1 MENDDRPRLP
11 DVVAVP
17 DAPRPGR
24 CRQAAVSGRHVRARC
39 VLLKLEEVTGGLQLT
54 EQYTV
59 EIDGE
64 PKSACVAEAIMQ
76 AYF

>member
-1 MENDDRPRLP
+1 M
-11 DVVAVP
+11 
-17 DAPRPGR
+17 
-24 CRQAAVSGRHVRARC
+24 RARC

-59 EIDGE
+59 EIEGE
-64 PKSACVAEAIMQ
+64 TKPACVAEAIMR